1 MSGGRSGG
9 VWLIDLV
16 CGTVPLLRDIILTK
30 IMTRVTYLCNNL
42 LCVHVRDVEVKSV
55 LIVLKSHPRLNTY
68 ILSSTTHSH
77 QKRSSHFSKD
87 SPPSPLLTGD
97 LSLHTPDETTMSHPA
112 ANTRSRSATPAKAR
126 GGSGSPPASVGT
138 KLSKLSLFGSSPES
152 DDDHQTAQTATSLL
166 RVNLFG
172 LLSANPKAH
181 EDDELRAE
189 FSSLLEEYTKAERVA
204 SSDYTFSIG
213 RNYFDMKEYKLVLIG
228 SASVGKSA
236 YVEKLKSNRLEMK
249 YEPTKKVEVTSLV
262 FNTNYFPIK
271 IDFWDIAGCEPF
283 DGYYV
288 GAHAAIMM
296 YDVSSNPSMKTLSG
310 RYENLVRVRSNIP
323 IVLAGNKAEKKSSKR
338 KKQQSEQ
345 REFNTFRRRNA
356 LQVRTRSISCLSC
369 IRYRSNIHSP
379 LARSI
384 MRYQRRLD

>member
-1 MSGGRSGG
+1 MERTIDILSGGRSGG

-16 CGTVPLLRDIILTK
+16 CRTMPLLRDIGLIKILN
-30 IMTRVTYLCNNL
+30 I
-42 LCVHVRDVEVKSV
+42 
-55 LIVLKSHPRLNTY
+55 IVLLSEYIRHEMCESNNHYRTSSKSQAKNWSR
-68 ILSSTTHSH
+68 SSTTGATATSR
-77 QKRSSHFSKD
+77 KTTT
-87 SPPSPLLTGD
+87 LALTRRT
-97 LSLHTPDETTMSHPA
+97 LSLHTLDETTMSHPA
-112 ANTRSRSATPAKAR
+112 ANTRSRSATPAKTR
-126 GGSGSPPASVGT
+126 EGRGSPPASVGT

-189 FSSLLEEYTKAERVA
+189 FSSLLEEYTKAESVA
-204 SSDYTFSIG
+204 SSDYIMSIG

-228 SASVGKSA
+228 SASVGKTA

-262 FNTNYFPIK
+262 FNTNHFPIK
-271 IDFWDIAGCEPF
+271 VDFWDIAGCVSF

-288 GAHAAIMM
+288 GADAAIMM
-296 YDVSSNPSMKTLSG
+296 YDVNSNPSMKALSG
-310 RYENLVRVRSNIP
+310 RHESLVRVCSNIP

-345 REFNTFRRRNA
+345 SELNTFRRRNA
-356 LQVRTRSISCLSC
+356 LQVRTRMYLLLVI
-369 IRYRSNIHSP
+369 
-379 LARSI
+379 
-384 MRYQRRLD
+384 